1 MHGSAYTIE
10 KDKVTKS
17 KAIEYLKYL
26 HELEA
31 KYRSNLVTLEIA
43 SLVEQVRLEFVAA
56 YAKG

>member
-1 MHGSAYTIE
+1 
-10 KDKVTKS
+10 VTKN